1 MLERLLRSKAEVAVL
16 GVALFLDGLH
26 LREIARRAG
35 VSSYEAKRELDALV
49 QLGALTK
56 AEKGNMSIYA
66 LNPNCPFIN
75 ELKGLY
81 LKTEGPIPLLKN
93 ELGKLAG
100 LRYAFIY
107 GSFASG
113 NFSERSD
120 IDLFLAGNAG
130 EGEAD
135 RVCFE
140 IQTKTMREINYILWS
155 EADLRKKLK
164 ESSAFVS
171 SLVKKEKIWLVGDE
185 NEFERDAAKAGNPK
199 GGA

>member
-1 MLERLLRSKAEVAVL
+1 ML